1 MAYLMAVRNDKDLSW
16 DSGYRKLTLPPYN
29 TKLRIDAKAVQCAA
43 AFPSISKEEVGLMFF
58 DSRFRPV
65 RAAKWLCPLAVALV
79 LMIFAPAARAQD
91 PDIAKKLGDFDA
103 YMAQTLK
110 DWNTPGIGVGIV
122 VNDKLVFAKGYGY
135 RDYEKK
141 LPFTPTTLQQI
152 ASNSKLFTA
161 VAAGML
167 VEEGKLTWDKPVR
180 DSVPTIQFYNDQL
193 NNNITLRDMLSHRTG
208 VTRHD
213 SIWFKSP
220 FTRKELFD
228 KLKYLEPQ
236 EPMRQTFL
244 YNNLMFSAVGEII
257 ELKSGQRWEQ
267 FVRERILT
275 PLSMTSTSYS
285 ISDMTQRPDHG
296 VPFREKRDSFE
307 LYKIPYY
314 EDTEGVAP
322 AGAIISNVDDLSH
335 WLIALMN
342 DGKYNGKQVLP
353 AKVLKETL
361 QPAIGLPNTLGEA
374 LGYWELLNPAYGM
387 GRQTVS
393 YRGHLLTFH
402 GGDLPGFHSQIS
414 FMPNDKIGVI
424 VLVISDHSAPLYN
437 IVSYNVYE
445 RLLGMD
451 QTPWSQR
458 RLQQRLANKKAGTE
472 ARAKAGADRVP
483 NTKPSHPLS
492 SYVAEYE
499 NPAYG
504 ILKIG
509 LTGDQLQV
517 AFHEFQFPMTHFH
530 YDRFDTPDDE
540 QYGRL
545 SVNFRTN
552 PQGDVDSAVISLDE
566 AEVTFTRK
574 PETLDAKL
582 MQSLAGTYLTPSK
595 VKFQV
600 SYQPG
605 AGLALEFPG
614 APPQQLIPIKGL
626 QFRTQRF
633 ADVIYEFVLENGQAK
648 ALKERD
654 PSGEFTYT
662 RQ

>member
-1 MAYLMAVRNDKDLSW
+1 MFFENKRQATRITQAVFFFM
-16 DSGYRKLTLPPYN
+16 LTLLL
-29 TKLRIDAKAVQCAA
+29 T
-43 AFPSISKEEVGLMFF
+43 
-58 DSRFRPV
+58 
-65 RAAKWLCPLAVALV
+65 VAG
-79 LMIFAPAARAQD
+79 PAARAQT
-91 PDIAKKLGDFDA
+91 PDITSKLSGFDS
-103 YMAQTLK
+103 YMEQVLK

-141 LPFTPTTLQQI
+141 LPFTPTTLCQI

-161 VAAGML
+161 VSAGML

-180 DSVPTIQFYNDQL
+180 ESVPTIQFYNDQL
-193 NNNITLRDMLSHRTG
+193 NNNVTLRDMLAHRTG

-220 FTRKELFD
+220 FTRKELFE

-244 YNNLMFSAVGEII
+244 YNNLMYAAAGNII
-257 ELKSGQRWEQ
+257 ELKSGKTWEQ
-267 FVRERILT
+267 FVREKIFT
-275 PLSMTSTSYS
+275 PLGMNTTTFT
-285 ISDMTQRPDHG
+285 ISDMTQHPDRG
-296 VPFREKRDSFE
+296 VPYKEKRDSFE
-307 LYKIPYY
+307 LSKIPYY
-314 EDTEGVAP
+314 EDTEGIAP
-322 AGAIISNVDDLSH
+322 AGAIISNIDELSH

-353 AKVLKETL
+353 ANVLKATL

-374 LGYWELLNPAYGM
+374 LGFWELLNPAYGM
-387 GRQTVS
+387 GRQTAA
-393 YRGHLLTFH
+393 YRGHLMTFH
-402 GGDLPGFHSQIS
+402 GGDLPGFHSQVS
-414 FMPNDKIGVI
+414 FLPNDKIGVI

-458 RLQQRLANKKAGTE
+458 QLARRLAGKKAGTE

-483 NTKPSHPLS
+483 NTKPSHALADYAS
-492 SYVAEYE
+492 DYE

-509 LTGDQLQV
+509 LKGDALQFG
-517 AFHEFQFPMTHFH
+517 FHAFQFPMNHFH

-540 QYGRL
+540 QYGKF

-552 PQGDVDSAVISLDE
+552 PQGDVDNAVISLDE
-566 AEVTFTRK
+566 AEVVFTRK

-582 MQSLAGTYLTPSK
+582 LQTLAGTYLTPSK

-600 SYQPG
+600 TYQPG

-614 APPQQLIPIKGL
+614 APPQKLIPVKGL

-633 ADVIYEFVLENGQAK
+633 ADVIYEFVLENGQPK
-648 ALKERD
+648 SLQERD
-654 PSGEFTYT
+654 PSGEFTYA

>member
-1 MAYLMAVRNDKDLSW
+1 MFFHNKR
-16 DSGYRKLTLPPYN
+16 
-29 TKLRIDAKAVQCAA
+29 CAA
-43 AFPSISKEEVGLMFF
+43 GVARAVSFLALTFLLML
-58 DSRFRPV
+58 SG
-65 RAAKWLCPLAVALV
+65 
-79 LMIFAPAARAQD
+79 PAARAQAQ
-91 PDIAKKLGDFDA
+91 DITSKLSGFDS
-103 YMAQTLK
+103 YMEQILK

-141 LPFTPTTLQQI
+141 LPFTPATLCQI

-167 VEEGKLTWDKPVR
+167 VEEGKLTWDKPIR
-180 DSVPTIQFYNDQL
+180 ESVPTIQFYNDQL
-193 NNNITLRDMLSHRTG
+193 NNNVSLRDMLSHRTG

-220 FTRKELFD
+220 FTRKELFE

-236 EPMRQTFL
+236 EPLRETFL
-244 YNNLMFSAVGEII
+244 YNNLMYAAAGNII
-257 ELKSGQRWEQ
+257 ELKSGKPWEQ
-267 FVRERILT
+267 FVRERILA
-275 PLSMTSTSYS
+275 PLDMKTTTYS
-285 ISDMTQRPDHG
+285 ITDMTQHPDHG
-296 VPFREKRDSFE
+296 VPYKEKRDSFE
-307 LYKIPYY
+307 LYKIPFY
-314 EDTEGVAP
+314 EDTEGIAP
-322 AGAIISNVDDLSH
+322 AGAVISNIDEISH

-353 AKVLKETL
+353 ANVLKATL
-361 QPAIGLPNTLGEA
+361 QPAIGLPNTLGESQ
-374 LGYWELLNPAYGM
+374 GFWELLNPAYGM
-387 GRQTVS
+387 GRETAA
-393 YRGHLLTFH
+393 YRGHLMTFH

-458 RLQQRLANKKAGTE
+458 RLQQRLAGKKAGTE
-472 ARAKAGADRVP
+472 ARAKAGSDRVP
-483 NTKPSHPLS
+483 NTKPSHALAD
-492 SYVAEYE
+492 YAAEYE
-499 NPAYG
+499 SPAYG

-509 LTGDQLQV
+509 LKSDALQFSFH
-517 AFHEFQFPMTHFH
+517 AFDFPMSHFH

-540 QYGRL
+540 QYGRF

-552 PQGDVDSAVISLDE
+552 PQGDIDSAVISLDE
-566 AEVTFTRK
+566 GEVLFTRK
-574 PETLDAKL
+574 PDTLEPAMLEK
-582 MQSLAGTYLTPSK
+582 LAGDYLTPTK

-600 SYQPG
+600 LYQPG
-605 AGLALEFPG
+605 TGLSLSFPG
-614 APPQQLIPIKGL
+614 GPPIKLIPIKGL
-626 QFRTQRF
+626 KFRTPQF
-633 ADVIYEFVLENGQAK
+633 ADDIYEFVMENGK
-648 ALKERD
+648 VTVLKERD
-654 PSGEFTYT
+654 PSGEFTFT

>member
-1 MAYLMAVRNDKDLSW
+1 
-16 DSGYRKLTLPPYN
+16 
-29 TKLRIDAKAVQCAA
+29 
-43 AFPSISKEEVGLMFF
+43 MFF
-58 DSRFRPV
+58 DSKPRSVRFANRIPF
-65 RAAKWLCPLAVALV
+65 LAVALA
-79 LMIFAPAARAQD
+79 LLISAPAALAQE
-91 PDIAKKLGDFDA
+91 PDIAKKLDGFDS
-103 YMAQTLK
+103 YMAQILK

-141 LPFTPTTLQQI
+141 LPFTPATLQQI

-167 VEEGKLTWDKPVR
+167 VEEGQLTWDKPIR
-180 DSVPTIQFYNDQL
+180 ESVPTIQFYNDQL
-193 NNNITLRDMLSHRTG
+193 NNNVTLRDMLSHRTG

-213 SIWFKSP
+213 LIWFKSP

-228 KLKYLEPQ
+228 RLKYLEPQ

-244 YNNLMFSAVGEII
+244 YNNLMFSAVGQII

-267 FVRERILT
+267 FVRERIFT
-275 PLSMTSTSYS
+275 PLDMKSTTYG
-285 ISDMTQRPDHG
+285 IDDMNKSPDHG

-322 AGAIISNVDDLSH
+322 AGAIISNIDELSH

-353 AKVLKETL
+353 AKVLKDTL

-374 LGYWELLNPAYGM
+374 LGFWELLNPAYGM

-402 GGDLPGFHSQIS
+402 GGDLPGFHSQVS
-414 FMPNDKIGVI
+414 FMPNDKIGII

-437 IVSYNVYE
+437 IVGYNIYE

-451 QTPWSQR
+451 QTPWSERQ
-458 RLQQRLANKKAGTE
+458 LKMRLANKKAGTE
-472 ARAKAGADRVP
+472 ARAKAGGDRVR
-483 NTKPSHPLS
+483 NTRPSHALAD
-492 SYVAEYE
+492 YAAEYE
-499 NPAYG
+499 SPAYG
-504 ILKIG
+504 IVKISQKS
-509 LTGDQLQV
+509 DALQFD
-517 AFHEFQFPMTHFH
+517 FHDFHFPLSHFH

-540 QYGRL
+540 QYGKF

-552 PQGDVDSAVISLDE
+552 PQGDVDNAVISLDQ
-566 AEVTFTRK
+566 AEVVFTRK
-574 PETLDAKL
+574 PETLDPKL
-582 MQSLAGTYLTPSK
+582 LEKLAGTYLTPSK

-600 SYQPG
+600 TYTPG
-605 AGLALEFPG
+605 TGLALAFPG
-614 APPQQLIPIKGL
+614 GPPQKLIPVKGM
-626 QFRTQRF
+626 QFRTPQF
-633 ADVIYEFVLENGQAK
+633 ADVIYEFVLENGQVK
-648 ALKERD
+648 GLKERD
-654 PSGEFTYT
+654 PSGEYTFT

>member
-1 MAYLMAVRNDKDLSW
+1 
-16 DSGYRKLTLPPYN
+16 
-29 TKLRIDAKAVQCAA
+29 
-43 AFPSISKEEVGLMFF
+43 MFF
-58 DSRFRPV
+58 ESRFQPV
-65 RAAKWLCPLAVALV
+65 RTANSICRFTVSLALLPLLLIVAL
-79 LMIFAPAARAQD
+79 PARAQE
-91 PDIAKKLGDFDA
+91 PDITKKLDGFDS
-103 YMAQTLK
+103 YMAQVLK

-167 VEEGKLTWDKPVR
+167 VEEGKLTWDKPIR
-180 DSVPTIQFYNDQL
+180 ESVPTIQFYNDQL
-193 NNNITLRDMLSHRTG
+193 NNNVTLRDMLSHRTG

-213 SIWFKSP
+213 LIWFKSP

-228 KLKYLEPQ
+228 RLKYLEPQ

-267 FVRERILT
+267 FVREKIFT
-275 PLSMTSTSYS
+275 PL
-285 ISDMTQRPDHG
+285 DMKTTTYGIDDMNKHADHG

-322 AGAIISNVDDLSH
+322 AGAIISNIDELSH

-353 AKVLKETL
+353 AKVLKDTL

-374 LGYWELLNPAYGM
+374 LGFWELLNPAYGM

-402 GGDLPGFHSQIS
+402 GGDLPGFHSQVS

-451 QTPWSQR
+451 QTPWSERQR
-458 RLQQRLANKKAGTE
+458 KMRLANKKAGTE
-472 ARAKAGADRVP
+472 GRAKAGADRVP
-483 NTKPSHPLS
+483 NTKPSHALAD
-492 SYVAEYE
+492 YAAEYE
-499 NPAYG
+499 SPAYG
-504 ILKIG
+504 IVKISQKS
-509 LTGDQLQV
+509 DVLQFD
-517 AFHEFQFPMTHFH
+517 FHDFHFPLSHFH

-540 QYGRL
+540 QYGKF

-552 PQGDVDSAVISLDE
+552 PQGDVDNAVISLDQ
-566 AEVTFTRK
+566 AEVVFTRK
-574 PETLDAKL
+574 PETLDPKL
-582 MQSLAGTYLTPSK
+582 LEKLAGTYLTPSN

-600 SYQPG
+600 TYTPG
-605 AGLALEFPG
+605 AGLALAFPG
-614 APPQQLIPIKGL
+614 GPPTKLIPVKGL
-626 QFRTQRF
+626 QFRTPQF
-633 ADVIYEFVLENGQAK
+633 ADVVYEFVLENGQVK
-648 ALKERD
+648 SLKERD
-654 PSGEFTYT
+654 PSGEFTYA

>member
-1 MAYLMAVRNDKDLSW
+1 MYCEIEFRHNKQRFNRVAPAVLFFTLALF
-16 DSGYRKLTLPPYN
+16 LTL
-29 TKLRIDAKAVQCAA
+29 
-43 AFPSISKEEVGLMFF
+43 SG
-58 DSRFRPV
+58 
-65 RAAKWLCPLAVALV
+65 
-79 LMIFAPAARAQD
+79 PAARAQA
-91 PDIAKKLGDFDA
+91 PDITGKLSGFDS
-103 YMAQTLK
+103 YMEQVLK

-141 LPFTPTTLQQI
+141 LPFTPATLCQI

-180 DSVPTIQFYNDQL
+180 ESVPTIQFYNDQL
-193 NNNITLRDMLSHRTG
+193 NNNVTLRDMLSHRTG

-220 FTRKELFD
+220 FTRKELFE
-228 KLKYLEPQ
+228 KLKFLEPQ
-236 EPMRQTFL
+236 EPLRETFL
-244 YNNLMFSAVGEII
+244 YNNLMYAATGNIV
-257 ELKSGQRWEQ
+257 ELKSGKPWEQ
-267 FVRERILT
+267 FVRERILA
-275 PLSMTSTSYS
+275 PLDMKTTTYS
-285 ISDMTQRPDHG
+285 ISEMTQHPDHG
-296 VPFREKRDSFE
+296 VPYKEKRDSFE

-314 EDTEGVAP
+314 EDTEGIAP
-322 AGAIISNVDDLSH
+322 AGAVISNIDEISH

-342 DGKYNGKQVLP
+342 EGKYNGKQVLP
-353 AKVLKETL
+353 ANVLKATL
-361 QPAIGLPNTLGEA
+361 QPAIGLPNTLGESQ
-374 LGYWELLNPAYGM
+374 GFWELLNPAYGM
-387 GRQTVS
+387 GRETAA
-393 YRGHLLTFH
+393 YRGHLMTFH
-402 GGDLPGFHSQIS
+402 GGDLPGFHSQVS

-458 RLQQRLANKKAGTE
+458 RLQQRLAGKKAGTE
-472 ARAKAGADRVP
+472 ARAKAGADRVS
-483 NTKPSHPLS
+483 NTKPSHALAD
-492 SYVAEYE
+492 YAGEYE

-509 LTGDQLQV
+509 LKTEALQFGFH
-517 AFHEFQFPMTHFH
+517 AFDFPMSHFH

-540 QYGRL
+540 QYGRF

-552 PQGDVDSAVISLDE
+552 PQGDIDSAVISLDE
-566 AEVTFTRK
+566 GEVIFTRK
-574 PETLDAKL
+574 PETLEPALLEK
-582 MQSLAGTYLTPSK
+582 LAGDYLTPTK

-600 SYQPG
+600 LYQPG
-605 AGLALEFPG
+605 TGLSLSFPG
-614 APPQQLIPIKGL
+614 GPPIKLIPIKGL
-626 QFRTQRF
+626 KFRTPQF
-633 ADVIYEFVLENGQAK
+633 ADDIYEFVMENGK
-648 ALKERD
+648 VTALKERD
-654 PSGEFTYT
+654 PSGEFTFT

>member
-1 MAYLMAVRNDKDLSW
+1 
-16 DSGYRKLTLPPYN
+16 
-29 TKLRIDAKAVQCAA
+29 
-43 AFPSISKEEVGLMFF
+43 MFF
-58 DSRFRPV
+58 HSKRRSARKTGPV
-65 RAAKWLCPLAVALV
+65 RPFTMALF
-79 LMIFAPAARAQD
+79 LLIFGLPARAQE
-91 PDIAKKLGDFDA
+91 PDVASKLQGFDA
-103 YMAQTLK
+103 YMEQVLK

-141 LPFTPTTLQQI
+141 LPFTPATLCQI

-167 VEEGKLTWDKPVR
+167 VEEGKLTWDQPVR
-180 DSVPTIQFYNDQL
+180 ESVPTIQFYNNEL
-193 NNNITLRDMLSHRTG
+193 NNNVTLRDMLSHRTG

-213 SIWFKSP
+213 LIWFKSP
-220 FTRKELFD
+220 FTRKELFE
-228 KLKYLEPQ
+228 KMKYLEPQ
-236 EPMRQTFL
+236 EPMREIFL
-244 YNNLMFSAVGEII
+244 YNNLMFAAGGYII
-257 ELKSGQRWEQ
+257 ELKSGKTWEQ
-267 FVRERILT
+267 FVRERILA
-275 PLSMTSTSYS
+275 PLGMNATGYT
-285 ISDMTQRPDHG
+285 IADMLQHPDHG

-322 AGAIISNVDDLSH
+322 AGAVISNIDELSH
-335 WLIALMN
+335 WLMALMH
-342 DGKYNGKQVLP
+342 DGKYQDKQVLP
-353 AKVLKETL
+353 ASVLKATL
-361 QPAIGLPNTLGEA
+361 QPAIGLPNTLGESQ
-374 LGYWELLNPAYGM
+374 GFWELLNPAYGM
-387 GRQTVS
+387 GRETAA
-393 YRGHLLTFH
+393 YRGHLITFH

-437 IVSYNVYE
+437 VVSYNVYE

-458 RLQQRLANKKAGTE
+458 RLAQRLANKKAGTE
-472 ARAKAGADRVP
+472 GRAKAGEDRVP
-483 NTKPSHPLS
+483 NTKPSHALAD
-492 SYVAEYE
+492 YAGEYE

-509 LTGDQLQV
+509 LKNDALQFG
-517 AFHEFQFPMTHFH
+517 FHEFQFPMSHFH

-540 QYGRL
+540 QYGRF

-552 PQGDVDSAVISLDE
+552 PQGDIENAVISLDE
-566 AEVTFTRK
+566 AEVVFTRK
-574 PETLDAKL
+574 PETLEPALLEK
-582 MQSLAGTYLTPSK
+582 LAGVYVTPSK

-600 SYQPG
+600 VYQPG
-605 AGLALEFPG
+605 AGLSLAFPG
-614 APPQQLIPIKGL
+614 GPPVKLIPIKGL
-626 QFRTQRF
+626 KFRTPQF
-633 ADVIYEFVLENGQAK
+633 ADDIYEFVLENGQVK

-654 PSGEFTYT
+654 PSGEYSYA